1 MSDEETLKDPIIEH
15 SFSSSEPDTSHIISK
30 KRKRK
35 GVENVK
41 KAAKKHKR
49 KNLDEDEHIDV
60 ENNLNK
66 AFARMDSQLLS
77 DYLAQLTR
85 RFEKDLSSLELEDKY
100 LKAASIAD
108 STNWDRPRN
117 LENYPGFLEKFAE
130 NTTKLWSASKK
141 QGAPHTIIIANSG
154 LRAADIV
161 RCLKRFPIKE
171 AKIAKLFAKHIKIQE
186 AAQFLQNNRTGIAVG
201 TPQRLEDLIEK
212 GVLKTSVVKRIVIDA
227 SHIDQKRRGILEMR
241 ETYAPLM
248 TLLGRKEFRNKYE
261 AESDKIHLLFY

>member
-49 KNLDEDEHIDV
+49 KNLDEDEDIDV

-85 RFEKDLSSLELEDKY
+85 RFEKDLSSLELEDNP
-100 LKAASIAD
+100 AASIAD

-154 LRAADIV
+154 LRAADVV